1 MNIPEELRY
10 TDEHEWVKL
19 DGDIATVGI
28 TDHAQDQL
36 GDIVFVE
43 LPSTSDSIEAQGI
56 FGQVEAVKT
65 VSDLFSPLTGSIVE
79 VNEEL
84 EAHPEYVNE
93 DAYGSGWMIKIQIDN
108 AGAYEDLLTAK
119 AYQDL
124 IGEE

>member
-10 TDEHEWVKL
+10 TDEHEWVRL

-28 TDHAQDQL
+28 TDYAQDQL

-43 LPSTSDSIEAQGI
+43 LPSTSDSVDAHGI

-65 VSDLFSPLTGSIVE
+65 VSDLFSPMAGSIVE

-93 DAYGSGWMIKIQIDN
+93 DSYGNGWMIKIQIND
-108 AGAYEDLLTAK
+108 AGAYENLLTAK

>member
-43 LPSTSDSIEAQGI
+43 LPSRSDSIEAQGI

>member
-43 LPSTSDSIEAQGI
+43 LPSTSVSIEAQGI